1 MEKSD
6 QKRTEISRSLR
17 VKNRGSDDAIRRQF
31 GSDSW
36 GSKGRDFWGINSDT
50 RLIKPYTGHF
60 WQVVFDRRFSFFKT
74 LGIGLGLTPRGGTE
88 IRPENDEKIT
98 DLPLEERFLQR
109 LRTSRAAP
117 ALTAKAPQSAIPHTR
132 RFFCDKMEYLG
143 TTGTVRND
151 CTIRCFGS
159 QPPSRIGVWS
169 SRRDDRRNDRDGL
182 QKPCGLA
189 SGFVGDRAPHRTNIG
204 GRAGTGLAAARSRC
218 SSSRLA
224 AISCCSRHSRAGM
237 KKSRTFTGT
246 ENCAASA
253 SSSWRR

>member
-31 GSDSW
+31 GSDFW
-36 GSKGRDFWGINSDT
+36 GNKGRDFWGINSDT
-50 RLIKPYTGHF
+50 VVIKPYTGHF

-109 LRTSRAAP
+109 LLTAPTAP
-117 ALTAKAPQSAIPHTR
+117 ALTAKASQSAIPHTK
-132 RFFCDKMEYLG
+132 RFFCDKMDYLG

-151 CTIRCFGS
+151 CRIRCFA
-159 QPPSRIGVWS
+159 
-169 SRRDDRRNDRDGL
+169 SRRPSGTWPAGSPAISPLTARISEGELAPGWRPHAAGAVPRDGRRF
-182 QKPCGLA
+182 PVA
-189 SGFVGDRAPHRTNIG
+189 
-204 GRAGTGLAAARSRC
+204 AGIPGP
-218 SSSRLA
+218 
-224 AISCCSRHSRAGM
+224 G
-237 KKSRTFTGT
+237 
-246 ENCAASA
+246 
-253 SSSWRR
+253 